1 MKYLFHNITLFMIGV
16 LSISLIVIGY
26 LLLAVLF
33 PIPDMDLLDRSQV
46 LQLQKEFALNYPLGT
61 NLFYLGI
68 CLMGLVIIL
77 LIWKFINNKWVSKS

>member
-1 MKYLFHNITLFMIGV
+1 MKYLFHNITLFIIGF
-16 LSISLIVIGY
+16 LSVCLIVIGY

-33 PIPDMDLLDRSQV
+33 PIPDMDLLSRSQV

-68 CLMGLVIIL
+68 CLMGLVMVL
-77 LIWKFINNKWVSKS
+77 LIGKFINKKWVPKS